1 MSDGLYRVETE
12 TFVAG
17 FVIEH
22 GRVTRCAPI
31 LRRRLQFW
39 IKNASRVTR
48 AATQTRRILRANDR
62 KAQAADHAL
71 RRDSGRLKINAL

>member
-1 MSDGLYRVETE
+1 MKLSDGLYRVETK

-22 GRVTRCAPI
+22 GRVTRCALI
-31 LRRRLQFW
+31 LRRQLQFW

-48 AATQTRRILRANDR
+48 AATQTRRILRADDR
-62 KAQAADHAL
+62 TA
-71 RRDSGRLKINAL
+71 RDSGSRIATRWRGL